1 MQRRGEFMSLNY
13 KIDVLDALKKKGYT
27 STKIRKEKIIGQAT
41 LQRLRHKQSVSF
53 DVLSKLCE
61 ILECDVGDILEY
73 VAEPEPAEQTTE
85 PIQEENI

>member
-1 MQRRGEFMSLNY
+1 MQRRGEFMSLDY
-13 KIDVLDALKKKGYT
+13 KIDVLDALKRKGYT
-27 STKIRKEKIIGQAT
+27 STKIRNEKIIGQAT

-73 VAEPEPAEQTTE
+73 VAEPDRTE
-85 PIQEENI
+85 QEETT

>member
-1 MQRRGEFMSLNY
+1 MSLDY

-27 STKIRKEKIIGQAT
+27 STKIGQAT

-73 VAEPEPAEQTTE
+73 VAEPDRTE
-85 PIQEENI
+85 QEETT